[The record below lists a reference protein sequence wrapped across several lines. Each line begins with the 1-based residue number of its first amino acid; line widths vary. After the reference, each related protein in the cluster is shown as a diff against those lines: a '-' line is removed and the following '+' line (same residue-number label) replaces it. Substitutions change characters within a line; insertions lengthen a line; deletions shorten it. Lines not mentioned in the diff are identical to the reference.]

1 MVDDPAGETFDA
13 VLARLAAERAAAP
26 TGKRLMASICGQF
39 PIYSQTFV
47 YQELVQLQKAGYEVR
62 HAYSAELPR
71 ADLHEAFAALWP
83 RRVRLE
89 MDWHRNVADFAHY
102 RQRFPDRVASLVR
115 AIAEATGKGEAEI
128 TGHYDF
134 VRGFS
139 HARLVEAWQPHWL
152 HSYFFYERSFY
163 SLIAGW
169 ILQIPRGISS
179 YADHLLADYD
189 FKLVPLHLRTCEVVV
204 ATSARIKQELLGL
217 APDVDPDRIL
227 VKPNAIDA
235 AHFPFV
241 ERTPPAPGEPWRLVC
256 VARLEPKKGQLHL
269 VEAVAHLRRR
279 DGVPVELHLIGEAD
293 RGNPAS
299 EEYARR
305 IRELVGQ
312 LGLGAVVHFEGRQPQ
327 SEVRR
332 FLERGHVWVAPF
344 VETES
349 GDKDGIPTALLEAMA
364 TGAAVV
370 VTDAGSMLEVVTDG
384 VDGLVVGQRDAA
396 ALATAIGGLLGD
408 SARRSRLGRAAAG
421 TVAKSFDVA
430 VCEGRLHDRIASRL
444 GSRTAIEPEPRCT
457 G

>member
-1 MVDDPAGETFDA
+1 MPGEPEIEAFEA
-13 VLARLAAERAAAP
+13 VLARLASERAAAP
-26 TGKRLMASICGQF
+26 AGRRLMASICGQF

-62 HAYSAELPR
+62 HAYSFELPR
-71 ADLHEAFAALWP
+71 ADLHDAFAALWP
-83 RRVRLE
+83 RRCRLE
-89 MDWHRNVADFAHY
+89 MDWNRNVADLAHY
-102 RQRFPDRVASLVR
+102 RERFPDRVASLVQ
-115 AIAEATGKGEAEI
+115 AIAAATGKSEAAI
-128 TGHYDF
+128 LGHYDF

-169 ILQIPRGISS
+169 VLQIPRGISS
-179 YADHLLADYD
+179 YADHLLTDYD

-217 APDVDPDRIL
+217 APDVDPDKIL

-241 ERTPPAPGEPWRLVC
+241 ERVAPVAGEPWRLVC

-269 VEAVAHLRRR
+269 VEAVALLRSQHRL
-279 DGVPVELHLIGEAD
+279 PVELHLIGEAD

-305 IRELVGQ
+305 IRELVDR
-312 LGLGAVVHFEGRQPQ
+312 LGLASVVHFEGRQPQ

-332 FLERGHVWVAPF
+332 FLARSHVWVAPF

-370 VTDAGSMLEVVTDG
+370 VTDAGSMLEVVADG
-384 VDGLVVGQRDAA
+384 VDGVVVAQRDPS
-396 ALATAIGGLLGD
+396 ALAVAVREFLED
-408 SARRSRLGRAAAG
+408 ESKRAAFGRAAAS
-421 TVAKSFDVA
+421 TVAKAFDVA
-430 VCEGRLHDRIASRL
+430 VCEARLHSRIAHVLARQPIV
-444 GSRTAIEPEPRCT
+444 RD
-457 G
+457 